1 MLTNN
6 HRMLED
12 LLPPSPQP
20 RVFRLSQGAGPQAQR
35 TVWGSEYEAPSTL
48 GNCHAAIAR
57 ALAGDQAME
66 LTWWS
71 AMLERHLGQLVG
83 GYMEG
88 CRTAHHWNLP
98 ELAQVHWYA
107 FAVKTR
113 LRGARYFP
121 SLWAGAGR
129 TLAALQVIQS

>member
-6 HRMLED
+6 DRMLED

-35 TVWGSEYEAPSTL
+35 TVWGSEYEAPSML
-48 GNCHAAIAR
+48 GNCHASIER
-57 ALAGDQAME
+57 ALAGDQPTE

-71 AMLERHLGQLVG
+71 AMLERHLDQVVA

-88 CRTAHHWNLP
+88 CRVARHWDLR
-98 ELAQVHWYA
+98 EVAQVHWYA
-107 FAVKTR
+107 FSVKAR
-113 LRGARYFP
+113 LRGARFFP
-121 SLWAGAGR
+121 GLWTRAGR
-129 TLAALQVIQS
+129 PLSALQLIQP